1 MISSLDYSDIKFL
14 VSKMKNGGLKEK
26 IASPLMCLV
35 MKMVWFIQS
44 MYQKKLEDC
53 MDLLQITDDNK
64 SHYVYIKDF
73 SRFMC
78 NDTKQKKKKRFAD
91 IV

>member
-14 VSKMKNGGLKEK
+14 VSKMKNGGLKGK
-26 IASPLMCLV
+26 ITSPLMCLV

-53 MDLLQITDDNK
+53 MDLL
-64 SHYVYIKDF
+64 
-73 SRFMC
+73 
-78 NDTKQKKKKRFAD
+78 
-91 IV
+91 